1 MFCINGAIDI
11 SKHLD
16 YYLKSIKSQTV
27 LLLGS
32 NNCLM
37 LTLLEFTLSNLRQR
51 INHPLQNI
59 FLLAVTIVVVE
70 DFQYLMCVLWNLVE
84 YIQDKILVMI
94 DRVSRVK
101 DPQKD
106 LLQENNYFLLK
117 MLPEIFEDA
126 VEYWERETKYSLF
139 IGYALLQKK
148 LT

>member
-1 MFCINGAIDI
+1 M
-11 SKHLD
+11 
-16 YYLKSIKSQTV
+16 V
-27 LLLGS
+27 
-32 NNCLM
+32 
-37 LTLLEFTLSNLRQR
+37 
-51 INHPLQNI
+51 
-59 FLLAVTIVVVE
+59 VTIVVVE

-106 LLQENNYFLLK
+106 LLQEDNYFLLK

-139 IGYALLQKK
+139 IGYALLQ
-148 LT
+148 